1 MFRYLIA
8 LIFFNLSCIHKSPA
22 NYENKHKQKFENFI
36 FLKSVIEINEEITI
50 EEANASGVLY
60 REDNGLIY
68 ILTAAHF
75 CDPKSFNLHQLFES
89 PQGKRK
95 IIIYNQKTE
104 RFGMIFKVDVDQDLC
119 MIVGLKQEHESFKS
133 AKFAKKMPRIG
144 EKIYNT
150 GAPDGISGPSIRILL
165 DGYFSGCNFSPA
177 NYCLY
182 TIPATFGSSGSAVYN
197 KKGEIISI
205 IVAANPGFENIS
217 MGPDIYNIRKF
228 IGLL

>member
-75 CDPKSFNLHQLFES
+75 CDPKSFNLRR
-89 PQGKRK
+89 RK
-95 IIIYNQKTE
+95 AKE
-104 RFGMIFKVDVDQDLC
+104 RL
-119 MIVGLKQEHESFKS
+119 
-133 AKFAKKMPRIG
+133 
-144 EKIYNT
+144 
-150 GAPDGISGPSIRILL
+150 
-165 DGYFSGCNFSPA
+165 
-177 NYCLY
+177 
-182 TIPATFGSSGSAVYN
+182 
-197 KKGEIISI
+197 
-205 IVAANPGFENIS
+205 
-217 MGPDIYNIRKF
+217 
-228 IGLL
+228 